1 MTIGIDDPMTV
12 TGRVTRID
20 MSAFGPNSGE
30 MTLVVEPD
38 GALAVV
44 VFAGIMSDNGHA
56 TGIEHGPFSA
66 FAQIATMAMATGRQ
80 VECTYR
86 VVDKPRLTGL
96 KVIA

>member
-12 TGRVTRID
+12 TGRVFRID
-20 MSAFGPNSGE
+20 LSTFGPNSGE
-30 MTLVVEPD
+30 MPLFVEPD

-44 VFAGIMSDNGHA
+44 VFAGIVSDKANP

-66 FAQIATMAMATGRQ
+66 FVQIATMAMATGRQ

-86 VVDKPRLTGL
+86 VVDKPHLTGL
-96 KVIA
+96 KVVA